1 MQTKTIDI
9 QARSG
14 KCDSFVALPAG
25 AGPFPAVLF
34 LMDAFGLRPWL
45 EEMAQTIAAK
55 GYYVLVPN
63 LFYRTRRSPVVKG
76 NFPARPEDLPA
87 LHEQIMPLVRSL
99 SGKQM
104 MEDTGSFLDFLSQQK
119 EAKADKVALTG
130 YCMGGRMGL
139 LAAAEFPDRVAAVAS
154 FHGGNLATE
163 APDSPH
169 QLLSKVKAELYFG
182 HADNDKSMPKEQ
194 IDRLESALK
203 GSGLRYESE
212 LYTGAAHG
220 FTMRDLPAYNE
231 GALEKHWEKLFA
243 LLDRALKS

>member
-1 MQTKTIDI
+1 MRTETIDI
-9 QARSG
+9 QTKSG
-14 KCDSFVALPAG
+14 SCDSFVALPGG

-45 EEMAQTIAAK
+45 EEMAEAIAAK

-76 NFPARPEDLPA
+76 RFPAKPEDMPA

-99 SGKQM
+99 NAEQM
-104 MEDTGSFLDFLSQQK
+104 MEDVESFLDFLSRQK
-119 EAKADKVALTG
+119 EVRAEKVALTG
-130 YCMGGRMGL
+130 YCMGGRMGFR
-139 LAAAEFPDRVAAVAS
+139 AAAEFPDRVAAVAS

-169 QLLSKVKAELYFG
+169 LLLPEVRAELYFG

-194 IDRLESALK
+194 IERLENALK
-203 GSGLRYESE
+203 QSGRRYESE

-231 GALEKHWEKLFA
+231 GALERHWEKLFA
-243 LLDRALKS
+243 LLERALKQ